1 MGVYRAIDV
10 LEVGKLFFFLSFG
23 SWSLMD
29 FVVVITFA

>member
-1 MGVYRAIDV
+1 MFTEPLMYSRF
-10 LEVGKLFFFLSFG
+10 GKLFFFLSFG